1 MRLTVDELAR
11 VLIAT
16 LGPAVSGLSHDE
28 GFARLVVV
36 DDQVVPAHD
45 VRSRVQDF
53 LARHGQDGVEDLP
66 VPPVAAIETAAT
78 LYEAPTW
85 AWKMQP

>member
-1 MRLTVDELAR
+1 MRLTVNELAR

-16 LGPAVSGLSHDE
+16 LGPGVSGLSHDE

-36 DDQVVPAHD
+36 DDQVVPAHE
-45 VRSRVQDF
+45 VRSRVRDF
-53 LARHGQDGVEDLP
+53 LARHGQDGVGGLP
-66 VPPVAAIETAAT
+66 VPSAAAIETAAA

-85 AWKMQP
+85 AWKIQ